1 MQKAP
6 KERTMTSVT
15 ASILKEEADFFK
27 DDSVSNK
34 GILFSLFSKI
44 TADVDFLK
52 PNLMYRFFYSVT
64 ENENGSTHI
73 LYMEKL
79 DGVTRTKEHKE
90 LLYGSKYRSTEL
102 FSFRPNLIEFLIER
116 ALNQM
121 SNKELNTLLF
131 KERIYL
137 VSEWL
142 KNTQTDSFVITTENV
157 RQQEQPLEI
166 SIYGFYGPT
175 KYL

>member
-1 MQKAP
+1 MQEAP
-6 KERTMTSVT
+6 KERTVTSVT

-52 PNLMYRFFYSVT
+52 PNLMYRFLYSVV
-64 ENENGSTHI
+64 ENENDFAHV

-79 DGVTRTKEHKE
+79 DGVARTKEHKE
-90 LLYGSKYRSTEL
+90 LLCGSKYRSVEL
-102 FSFRPNLIEFLIER
+102 FSFRPNLIQFLIER

-121 SNKELNTLLF
+121 TNKEVNALLF
-131 KERIYL
+131 KDMIGTM
-137 VSEWL
+137 SDWL
-142 KNTQTDSFVITTENV
+142 KETQTDSFTITTDAV

-166 SIYGFYGPT
+166 TIYGFYGPT

>member
-1 MQKAP
+1 MVVIE
-6 KERTMTSVT
+6 ERTMQEAPQERTTTSVT
-15 ASILKEEADFFK
+15 ATVSK
-27 DDSVSNK
+27 DEFVT
-34 GILFSLFSKI
+34 LFSLFSEV
-44 TADVDFLK
+44 TANADFLR
-52 PNLMYRFFYSVT
+52 PNLVYRFFYSVT
-64 ENENGSTHI
+64 ENEDDLITHA

-79 DGVTRTKEHKE
+79 DGVARTKEHKE

-142 KNTQTDSFVITTENV
+142 KNTQTDNFVITTENV

-166 SIYGFYGPT
+166 AIYGFYGPT

>member
-1 MQKAP
+1 MQEAP
-6 KERTMTSVT
+6 KERTVT
-15 ASILKEEADFFK
+15 KVTLSTPKEEPTLEK
-27 DDSVSNK
+27 DILSL
-34 GILFSLFSKI
+34 LFSQI

-52 PNLMYRFFYSVT
+52 PNLMYRFFYSVA
-64 ENENGSTHI
+64 ENDDILHHI

-79 DGVTRTKEHKE
+79 DGVARTKEHRE
-90 LLYGSKYRSTEL
+90 LLYGSKYRSAEL

-121 SNKELNTLLF
+121 TNQEVNILLF
-131 KERIYL
+131 KDMIGTISDWFEETR
-137 VSEWL
+137 
-142 KNTQTDSFVITTENV
+142 TDSFTITTDSV

-166 SIYGFYGPT
+166 SIYGFYGPI

>member
-1 MQKAP
+1 MQEAP
-6 KERTMTSVT
+6 KERTVTSVT
-15 ASILKEEADFFK
+15 ASVLKGEPISDK
-27 DDSVSNK
+27 DA
-34 GILFSLFSKI
+34 LFSLFSKV
-44 TADVDFLK
+44 TADADFLK

-64 ENENGSTHI
+64 ENKNDSTHV

-116 ALNQM
+116 ALNQIT
-121 SNKELNTLLF
+121 NKEINTLLF
-131 KERIYL
+131 KDRIYL
-137 VSEWL
+137 VSDWL
-142 KNTQTDSFVITTENV
+142 RSTQTDSFTITTDSV

>member
-1 MQKAP
+1 MQEAP
-6 KERTMTSVT
+6 KERTVTSVT

-52 PNLMYRFFYSVT
+52 PNLVYRFLYSVA
-64 ENENGSTHI
+64 ENDDILHHI

-79 DGVTRTKEHKE
+79 DGVARTKEHKE
-90 LLYGSKYRSTEL
+90 LLCGSKYCSVEL
-102 FSFRPNLIEFLIER
+102 FSFRPNLIQFLIER

-121 SNKELNTLLF
+121 TNQEVNTLLF
-131 KERIYL
+131 KDMIGTM
-137 VSEWL
+137 SDWL
-142 KNTQTDSFVITTENV
+142 KETQTDSFTITTDVV

-166 SIYGFYGPT
+166 TIYGFYGPT

>member
-1 MQKAP
+1 MQEAP
-6 KERTMTSVT
+6 KERTVTSVT
-15 ASILKEEADFFK
+15 ASILKEEPISGK
-27 DDSVSNK
+27 DV
-34 GILFSLFSKI
+34 LFSLFSKV

-64 ENENGSTHI
+64 ENKNDSMHV

-90 LLYGSKYRSTEL
+90 LLCGGGSAEL
-102 FSFRPNLIEFLIER
+102 TYFRPTLLQFLLWR
-116 ALNQM
+116 ALNQIT
-121 SNKELNTLLF
+121 NKEINTLLF
-131 KERIYL
+131 KDRICL

-166 SIYGFYGPT
+166 TIYGFYGPT

>member
-1 MQKAP
+1 MQEAP
-6 KERTMTSVT
+6 KERTVTKVT
-15 ASILKEEADFFK
+15 ASILKGEPTLGK
-27 DDSVSNK
+27 D
-34 GILFSLFSKI
+34 ILPLLFSQV

-52 PNLMYRFFYSVT
+52 PNLVYRFFYSVVD
-64 ENENGSTHI
+64 NEVDCTHV

-79 DGVTRTKEHKE
+79 DGVARTKEHKE
-90 LLYGSKYRSTEL
+90 LLCGKRSVEL
-102 FSFRPNLIEFLIER
+102 FSFRPNLIQFLVER

-121 SNKELNTLLF
+121 TNKEVNTILF
-131 KERIYL
+131 KNMIGTI
-137 VSEWL
+137 SDWL
-142 KNTQTDSFVITTENV
+142 KETRTDSFVITTDAV

>member
-1 MQKAP
+1 MAIIKGNKTMQEAP
-6 KERTMTSVT
+6 KERTVT
-15 ASILKEEADFFK
+15 KVTLSTLKGEPTLEKDILPL
-27 DDSVSNK
+27 
-34 GILFSLFSKI
+34 LFSQI

-52 PNLMYRFFYSVT
+52 PNLVYRFFYSVVD
-64 ENENGSTHI
+64 NEIDYTHV

-79 DGVTRTKEHKE
+79 DGVARTKEHKE
-90 LLYGSKYRSTEL
+90 LLCGKRSVEL

-121 SNKELNTLLF
+121 TNKEINAILF
-131 KERIYL
+131 KDMI
-137 VSEWL
+137 STMSDWL
-142 KNTQTDSFVITTENV
+142 KETQTDSFTIITDAV

>member
-1 MQKAP
+1 MQEAP
-6 KERTMTSVT
+6 KERTVT
-15 ASILKEEADFFK
+15 KVTLSTLKGEPTLEKDILPL
-27 DDSVSNK
+27 
-34 GILFSLFSKI
+34 LFSQI

-52 PNLMYRFFYSVT
+52 PNLVYRFFYSVVD
-64 ENENGSTHI
+64 NEIDYTHV

-79 DGVTRTKEHKE
+79 DGVARTKEHKE
-90 LLYGSKYRSTEL
+90 LLCGKRSVEL

-121 SNKELNTLLF
+121 TNKEINAILF
-131 KERIYL
+131 KDMI
-137 VSEWL
+137 STMSDWL
-142 KNTQTDSFVITTENV
+142 KETQTDSFTIITDAV

>member
-1 MQKAP
+1 MQEAP
-6 KERTMTSVT
+6 KERTVTSVT
-15 ASILKEEADFFK
+15 ASILKEEPISDK
-27 DDSVSNK
+27 DM
-34 GILFSLFSKI
+34 LFSLFSKV

-52 PNLMYRFFYSVT
+52 PNLVYRFFYSVA
-64 ENENGSTHI
+64 ENDDILHHV

-79 DGVTRTKEHKE
+79 DGVARTKEHKE
-90 LLYGSKYRSTEL
+90 LLCGSKCRSAEL
-102 FSFRPNLIEFLIER
+102 FSFRPNLIQLLIER
-116 ALNQM
+116 ALNQI

-131 KERIYL
+131 KERICL

-142 KNTQTDSFVITTENV
+142 KNTQTDSFTITTDAV

-166 SIYGFYGPT
+166 AIYGFYGPT